1 MSSISTPILP
11 SAIQQGILA
20 DYDDGGVGWTNKVA
34 KSHSGLILVT
44 VSGPRRVF
52 TDALTLSL
60 TITSSVSVGTLSP
73 RHPFSS
79 FSNASRRETF
89 TGKSMSSSVAS
100 PDSIHPCRWDWCR
113 QVFDTSDRLAKHV
126 LDDHVANE
134 IPVKR
139 EDIRLELRAFDGTSI
154 GEDSIRTSLLMND
167 SAFLHDEEKENDL
180 PLPKNGHSVHNSNH
194 QGVVNGSEEDI
205 RIDSDPA
212 PVALGGV
219 EGVFSSDQSHDHR
232 SSDTFQAASSPSPT
246 SRSFGALTAAS
257 SPSPD
262 PDSMAVARS
271 PSLAEMVAK
280 TINSVYSAQHV
291 GEAGPSTIKP
301 AAGLRQSRS
310 PSSGRTE
317 EPDHLPT
324 TGKRK
329 SAEPQMSENLRP
341 PSRTGSRPLSSH
353 SHRTDR
359 SRSRSAPNLPHR
371 DTSSS
376 SQAVVEPVLSSIPK
390 AADASVLQ
398 NGLRTDTQTS
408 DVVTTTVR
416 PFRTGSIRLEPN
428 LPVGETA
435 DAEPPQGDT
444 ATQSPPHADLRAR
457 DAHPQEPDKPFEGA
471 NSYIDDIDVLSSSLD
486 PSIPAFTQAFD
497 VQNQSLWPLATQ
509 APYSFDSQLAFSS
522 Q

>member
-1 MSSISTPILP
+1 
-11 SAIQQGILA
+11 
-20 DYDDGGVGWTNKVA
+20 
-34 KSHSGLILVT
+34 
-44 VSGPRRVF
+44 
-52 TDALTLSL
+52 
-60 TITSSVSVGTLSP
+60 
-73 RHPFSS
+73 
-79 FSNASRRETF
+79 
-89 TGKSMSSSVAS
+89 MSSSVAS

-113 QVFDTSDRLAKHV
+113 QVFDTCDRLARHV

-167 SAFLHDEEKENDL
+167 SVFLHDEEKENDL
-180 PLPKNGHSVHNSNH
+180 LLLKNGHSVHNSDH
-194 QGVVNGSEEDI
+194 QGGVVNGSQDDL
-205 RIDSDPA
+205 RIDPDSA
-212 PVALGGV
+212 PVALGDV
-219 EGVFSSDQSHDHR
+219 EGVFSSNQSHDHR
-232 SSDTFQAASSPSPT
+232 SRDTFQAPSPSPT

-291 GEAGPSTIKP
+291 EEAGPSTIKP
-301 AAGLRQSRS
+301 AAGLRQSRP

-317 EPDHLPT
+317 ELDHPLSIL
-324 TGKRK
+324 GKRK
-329 SAEPQMSENLRP
+329 SAEPQMGENLRP
-341 PSRTGSRPLSSH
+341 PSRTGSRPPSSH

-371 DTSSS
+371 DTATS
-376 SQAVVEPVLSSIPK
+376 SQSVVEPGLSSIPE

-398 NGLRTDTQTS
+398 NGLHSDIQTS
-408 DVVTTTVR
+408 DVATPTVR
-416 PFRTGSIRLEPN
+416 PFRSGSIRLEPN
-428 LPVGETA
+428 LPPGETT

-444 ATQSPPHADLRAR
+444 ATQFPLHAELRAG
-457 DAHPQEPDKPFEGA
+457 DAHPQEPDKPFDGA
-471 NSYIDDIDVLSSSLD
+471 NSYIDDIDVLSSSLE

-497 VQNQSLWPLATQ
+497 VQTQSLWPLATQ